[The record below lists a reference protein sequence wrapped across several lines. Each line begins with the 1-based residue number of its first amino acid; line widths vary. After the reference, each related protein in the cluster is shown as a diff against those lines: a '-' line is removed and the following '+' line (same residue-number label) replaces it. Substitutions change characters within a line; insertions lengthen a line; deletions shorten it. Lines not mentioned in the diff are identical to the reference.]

1 MEVFLL
7 SYLHEFH
14 AGNHAD
20 ILKHLALLY
29 TIDYLNKKDK
39 PYSFFDTHSGSALYD
54 IKSRNAEKTGEA
66 ALGIEKLLLSVKNN
80 ECNKIVY
87 EQLAPYIKFASECLK
102 KGFYPGSPAF
112 ELNFLNKNS
121 ALFLTELH
129 RTEYQKLLNSV
140 NKLNEY
146 KKIKTIVE
154 NKDGFSFLKANTPP
168 QIKRG
173 AILCDPSY
181 EEASDYEN
189 VSKVLSYVHKHW
201 SAAIIIVWYPLLA
214 NKIEQIEIMKQSIYA
229 DAMKINPNTEVLD
242 AALLVDSPSSHKET
256 SLKESIGSKTPRLY
270 GSGIFVL
277 NPCWGQKEFLES
289 SLEYLSSVLARNENG
304 SFSVASLPL
313 SLQ

>member
-1 MEVFLL
+1 ML

-87 EQLAPYIKFASECLK
+87 EQLEPYIKFASECLK

-121 ALFLTELH
+121 TLFLTELH
-129 RTEYQKLLNSV
+129 KTEYQKLLNSV

-173 AILCDPSY
+173 VVLCDPSY
-181 EEASDYEN
+181 EESSDYEN

-229 DAMKINPNTEVLD
+229 EAMKINPNTEVLD
-242 AALLVDSPSSHKET
+242 AALLVDSPDSHKEAP
-256 SLKESIGSKTPRLY
+256 LKESIGSKTPRLY

-277 NPCWGQKEFLES
+277 NPCWGLKEFLEGT
-289 SLEYLSSVLARNENG
+289 LGYLSSVLARNENG